1 MNLIQKVERYPR
13 PTSLPAREHD
23 ASRLYQEL
31 LRWPGLQTAEQ
42 IGRSY
47 DRLCARLIAALC
59 DADARSIHAYKEI
72 K

>member
-1 MNLIQKVERYPR
+1 MNTPNQVERCPR
-13 PTSLPAREHD
+13 AASLPAREHD

-31 LRWPGLQTAEQ
+31 LRSPGLQAAGR

-59 DADARSIHAYKEI
+59 DADARSIQNYKETE
-72 K
+72 

>member
-13 PTSLPAREHD
+13 PTRLPAREHD

-31 LRWPGLQTAEQ
+31 LQSPGSQAARR

-47 DRLCARLIAALC
+47 DRLCATLIAALC
-59 DADARSIHAYKEI
+59 DADARSIHAHKETE
-72 K
+72 